1 MVFAAPGEALARAEE
16 LLGADPSPLH
26 ASVAHQVIGIWQR
39 DFGDTRR
46 ALAHLRRARDL
57 AARADSAER
66 EADVLATLGVA
77 LVHAGRTRAGL
88 AAFEQGVARGS
99 GHTRARVL
107 YRRAYVW
114 WVLGRH
120 GEALEDVRRAIPV
133 LRQADDVIWTAR
145 ALTLRAT
152 VHLAL
157 GSVERADAD
166 FTAAEALWDTTG
178 QEHDKADAVESRG
191 LAAFRSG
198 DVPAA
203 LRLLDEAE
211 ERYAKLGTPTFMLTI
226 RRCEVLMA
234 AGLATEALAEAD
246 GAIAVL
252 EGIGGQ
258 STRRAE
264 LLLVAARAARLAGE
278 PQTSL
283 ARAAVA
289 VRLFAGQRRTWYETH
304 ARLVLIEARVATGRG
319 SGRLVADAA
328 TVAER
333 LAAFGA
339 PAAPEASL
347 LAGRIAL
354 DLGWTADAERH
365 LAVAARSRH
374 SGPPLARMTGWAAQ
388 ALRARAAG
396 SARGVLEACRR
407 GLDVLDDHRM
417 TLGASELRARA
428 TAQGAELAALAQRAS
443 LVSGG
448 PRRLLDWS
456 ERWRA
461 TVLSA
466 PPTRPPADPVLLTAM
481 TAFRE
486 LAARAEETRS
496 DGGRPAPALEREQRR
511 LEREIRSR
519 TLHMRGEAP
528 GDGDRFDVGRLLRRL
543 GDEVRLVELAVLDGR
558 VHVLLCGQGRVRRF
572 EAGLLAEAEAEA
584 EHVQAGLRRLAHPGA
599 EARLPLV
606 EAAGARLQHLLLGP
620 AAAHLGSGPVVVV
633 PPGRLHRVPWSLLPV
648 LRERVLSVSP
658 SASSWLRAR
667 DTAAPPGGRQVL
679 VRGPGLASGGAE
691 IPELAERYGAAR
703 TPQDGA
709 GRHRPPGRGYGIP
722 PGSVAGDPPEHR
734 LPPGRGSSDPPGRG
748 HGLPPG
754 AAAGVPETRASDT
767 GIHAGATDTGIHAG
781 ATDRG
786 DRSGLPGTG
795 SRTET
800 ADDGPRPGTTGPGSR
815 TTAPTRA
822 TPPRLPDDHIRP
834 GASEP
839 ETQPGKTG
847 REARP
852 PAPGGG
858 IATPA
863 AGEGAPLATGGPG
876 SAGAV
881 GGDEVRGPGA
891 WVAAQGA
898 DGRLPPAR
906 AAQSPGGPAPRGGPT
921 VLEGDEARVP
931 RVLREL
937 DGAALAHIAAH
948 GTFRADSPLFSSL
961 RMADGPLIVHDFER
975 LDRSPYRIILPCCD
989 TARFASVGADELLGL
1004 VTALLPLGTA
1014 GVVACTAPVNDA
1026 AAVPLM
1032 LALHKGLDAGLSL
1045 AEALRDARASL
1056 PGDAV
1061 HQATGWAFTAFG
1073 AA

>member
-1 MVFAAPGEALARAEE
+1 MTAGNDSVLQLLPMVFAAPGEALARAEE
-16 LLGADPSPLH
+16 LLRADPSPLH
-26 ASVAHQVIGIWQR
+26 ASIAHQVIGIWQR

-77 LVHAGRTRAGL
+77 LVHSGRTREGL
-88 AAFEQGVARGS
+88 AAFERGVARGT

-120 GEALEDVRRAIPV
+120 GEALEDVRRAIQV
-133 LRQADDVIWTAR
+133 LRQVDDVIWTAR

-157 GSVERADAD
+157 GAVERADAD

-211 ERYAKLGTPTFMLTI
+211 ERYAELGTPTFMLTI

-234 AGLATEALAEAD
+234 AGLAPEALTEAD
-246 GAIAVL
+246 GAIAAL
-252 EGIGGQ
+252 DGIGGQ
-258 STRRAE
+258 STRKAE
-264 LLLVAARAARLAGE
+264 LLLVAARAARLAGD
-278 PQTSL
+278 PRTAL

-328 TVAER
+328 AVAER

-354 DLGWTADAERH
+354 GLGWTADAERH

-374 SGPPLARMTGWAAQ
+374 GGPPLARMTGWAAQ

-448 PRRLLDWS
+448 PRRLLVWS

-466 PPTRPPADPVLLTAM
+466 PPTRPPADPALLSGM

-486 LAARAEETRS
+486 IAARAEAART
-496 DGGRPAPALEREQRR
+496 DGGRPVPALEREQRR

-528 GDGDRFDVGRLLRRL
+528 GDGDRFDVGHLLRRL
-543 GDEVRLVELAVLDGR
+543 GDDVRLVELAVLDGR

-572 EAGLLAEAEAEA
+572 EAGLLAEAEREA

-606 EAAGARLQHLLLGP
+606 EAAGARLQELLLGP
-620 AAAHLGSGPVVVV
+620 AAEHLGAGPVVVV
-633 PPGRLHRVPWSLLPV
+633 PPGRLHRVPWALLPA

-658 SASSWLRAR
+658 SASSWLRAKE
-667 DTAAPPGGRQVL
+667 TTPPPGGRQVL

-691 IPELAERYGAAR
+691 VPELADRYG
-703 TPQDGA
+703 
-709 GRHRPPGRGYGIP
+709 
-722 PGSVAGDPPEHR
+722 VA
-734 LPPGRGSSDPPGRG
+734 SCS
-748 HGLPPG
+748 PG
-754 AAAGVPETRASDT
+754 AEDGVAEAWVPSPRDGREDPTAPEGPGDGTPPADDRYADPTPSADDRHAGPTPSADDRHASPTPSADDRHAGPTPSADDRHAGPTPSADDRHAGPTPSADDRHASPAQSAAGGAPGPRAVGRRPSRDDAAAALSPTGRSGATAHPAGGDTRAP
-767 GIHAGATDTGIHAG
+767 A
-781 ATDRG
+781 
-786 DRSGLPGTG
+786 
-795 SRTET
+795 
-800 ADDGPRPGTTGPGSR
+800 PRR
-815 TTAPTRA
+815 
-822 TPPRLPDDHIRP
+822 PDD
-834 GASEP
+834 S
-839 ETQPGKTG
+839 TG
-847 REARP
+847 
-852 PAPGGG
+852 
-858 IATPA
+858 TC
-863 AGEGAPLATGGPG
+863 AGEGAAATPGTARGSRSAHPEGG
-876 SAGAV
+876 AGVRV
-881 GGDEVRGPGA
+881 GA
-891 WVAAQGA
+891 
-898 DGRLPPAR
+898 
-906 AAQSPGGPAPRGGPT
+906 T
-921 VLEGDEARVP
+921 VLEGDAARVP

-975 LDRSPYRIILPCCD
+975 LDRSPYRIILSCCD

-1014 GVVACTAPVNDA
+1014 GVVACSAPVNDA
-1026 AAVPLM
+1026 AVVPLM

-1045 AEALRDARASL
+1045 AEALRDARAAL
-1056 PGDAV
+1056 PDDAV
-1061 HQATGWAFTAFG
+1061 HQATGWAFSAFG

>member
-1 MVFAAPGEALARAEE
+1 MTAGNDSVLQLLPMVFAAPNEAVERAGEVLD
-16 LLGADPSPLH
+16 ADPSPLH

-39 DFGDTRR
+39 DFGDMRR

-77 LVHAGRTRAGL
+77 LVHAGRTRDGL
-88 AAFEQGVARGS
+88 AAFERGVARGT

-107 YRRAYVW
+107 FRRAYVW

-157 GSVERADAD
+157 GAVERAEAD
-166 FTAAEALWDTTG
+166 FAAAEALWDTTG

-226 RRCEVLMA
+226 RRCEVLLA
-234 AGLATEALAEAD
+234 AGLAREALAEAD
-246 GAIAVL
+246 VAIAAL
-252 EGIGGQ
+252 DGIGGQ
-258 STRRAE
+258 STRKAE
-264 LLLVAARAARLAGE
+264 LLLVAARAARLADDA
-278 PQTSL
+278 QTAI

-289 VRLFAGQRRTWYETH
+289 VRLFAAQRRTWYETH
-304 ARLVLIEARVATGRG
+304 ARLVLIEARVTAGRA

-328 TVAER
+328 QVAER

-365 LAVAARSRH
+365 LAVAARSRR

-396 SARGVLEACRR
+396 STRGVLEACRR

-428 TAQGAELAALAQRAS
+428 TAQGAELAAMAQRAS

-448 PRRLLDWS
+448 PRRLLVWS

-466 PPTRPPADPVLLTAM
+466 PPTRPPADPALLSGM

-486 LAARAEETRS
+486 IAARAEEARL
-496 DGGRPAPALEREQRR
+496 DGGRPVPVLEREQRR

-519 TLHMRGEAP
+519 TLHMRGEAS
-528 GDGDRFDVGRLLRRL
+528 GDGDRFDVDRLLRRL
-543 GDEVRLVELAVLDGR
+543 GDGVRLVELAVLDGR

-572 EAGLLAEAEAEA
+572 EAGLLAEAEREA

-599 EARLPLV
+599 EARLPVV
-606 EAAGARLQHLLLGP
+606 EAAGVRLQELLLGP
-620 AAAHLGSGPVVVV
+620 AAAHLGTGPVVIV
-633 PPGRLHRVPWSLLPV
+633 PPGRLHQVPWALLPA

-667 DTAAPPGGRQVL
+667 ETTPPPGGRRIL
-679 VRGPGLASGGAE
+679 VRGPGLATEGAE
-691 IPELAERYGAAR
+691 VTELADRSMAPAPDGRLEAPDTPWERGGRDAGAVRYTRVAVPSGEGARAPSAAGPGGGLRDGHGARQTPATGSGAERRDGRGTRDVPEGPVAAPSGEGAQASQSAGPGGGRGAGTEARYGA
-703 TPQDGA
+703 P
-709 GRHRPPGRGYGIP
+709 
-722 PGSVAGDPPEHR
+722 V
-734 LPPGRGSSDPPGRG
+734 L
-748 HGLPPG
+748 
-754 AAAGVPETRASDT
+754 
-767 GIHAGATDTGIHAG
+767 
-781 ATDRG
+781 
-786 DRSGLPGTG
+786 
-795 SRTET
+795 
-800 ADDGPRPGTTGPGSR
+800 
-815 TTAPTRA
+815 
-822 TPPRLPDDHIRP
+822 
-834 GASEP
+834 
-839 ETQPGKTG
+839 
-847 REARP
+847 
-852 PAPGGG
+852 
-858 IATPA
+858 
-863 AGEGAPLATGGPG
+863 
-876 SAGAV
+876 
-881 GGDEVRGPGA
+881 
-891 WVAAQGA
+891 
-898 DGRLPPAR
+898 
-906 AAQSPGGPAPRGGPT
+906 
-921 VLEGDEARVP
+921 LEGDEARVP

-961 RMADGPLIVHDFER
+961 RMADGPLIVHDLER
-975 LDRSPYRIILPCCD
+975 LDRSPYRIILSCCD

-1014 GVVACTAPVNDA
+1014 GVVACSAPVNDA
-1026 AAVPLM
+1026 AVVPLM

-1045 AEALRDARASL
+1045 AEALRDARAAL

-1061 HQATGWAFTAFG
+1061 HQATGWAFSAFG

>member
-1 MVFAAPGEALARAEE
+1 MVFAAPREALSRAEE
-16 LLGADPSPLH
+16 LLAADPPPLH

-46 ALAHLRRARDL
+46 ALDHLRRARDL

-77 LVHAGRTRAGL
+77 LVHSGRTREGL
-88 AAFEQGVARGS
+88 AAFERGVARGS

-166 FTAAEALWDTTG
+166 FTAAEQLWDTTG

-211 ERYAKLGTPTFMLTI
+211 ERYAKLSTPTFMLTI

-234 AGLATEALAEAD
+234 AGLPTEALAEAD
-246 GAIAVL
+246 GAVAAL
-252 EGIGGQ
+252 DGIGGQ
-258 STRRAE
+258 STRKAE
-264 LLLVAARAARLAGE
+264 LLLVAARAARLADE
-278 PQTSL
+278 PRTAL
-283 ARAAVA
+283 ARAALA
-289 VRLFAGQRRTWYETH
+289 ARLFAGQRRGWYETH
-304 ARLVLIEARVATGRG
+304 ARLVLIEARVATGRA

-328 TVAER
+328 AVAER
-333 LAAFGA
+333 LAALGA

-354 DLGWTADAERH
+354 GLGWTADAERH

-374 SGPPLARMTGWAAQ
+374 NGPPLARMTGWAAQ

-396 SARGVLEACRR
+396 STRGVLEACRR

-428 TAQGAELAALAQRAS
+428 TAQGAELAALAQRTS

-448 PRRLLDWS
+448 PRRLLMWS

-461 TVLSA
+461 TVLTA
-466 PPTRPPADPVLLTAM
+466 PPTRPPADPALLTGM

-486 LAARAEETRS
+486 IAARAEEARS
-496 DGGRPAPALEREQRR
+496 GGGRPVPALEREQRR

-528 GDGDRFDVGRLLRRL
+528 GDGDRFDVERLLRRL

-558 VHVLLCGQGRVRRF
+558 VHVLLCGRGRVRRF
-572 EAGLLAEAEAEA
+572 EAGLLAEAEREA

-606 EAAGARLQHLLLGP
+606 EAAGARLQELLLGP

-633 PPGRLHRVPWSLLPV
+633 PPGRLHRVPWALLPV
-648 LRERVLSVSP
+648 LCERVLSVSP

-667 DTAAPPGGRQVL
+667 DTSPPPGGRQVL
-679 VRGPGLASGGAE
+679 VRGPGLSTDGAE
-691 IPELAERYGAAR
+691 VPVLAERYGAWRAPEDDPAR
-703 TPQDGA
+703 GPLADARRGSTPGGTEAASPGATAGEVRPETQAGGGRPGATAGGGRFRVGDEEGLPGAVDEAGPAPAAGGGEPDGA
-709 GRHRPPGRGYGIP
+709 TG
-722 PGSVAGDPPEHR
+722 E
-734 LPPGRGSSDPPGRG
+734 
-748 HGLPPG
+748 G
-754 AAAGVPETRASDT
+754 APAP
-767 GIHAGATDTGIHAG
+767 
-781 ATDRG
+781 ATDRSAPRRTA
-786 DRSGLPGTG
+786 DHRGLP
-795 SRTET
+795 
-800 ADDGPRPGTTGPGSR
+800 
-815 TTAPTRA
+815 RA
-822 TPPRLPDDHIRP
+822 TAGHGPP
-834 GASEP
+834 G
-839 ETQPGKTG
+839 
-847 REARP
+847 
-852 PAPGGG
+852 
-858 IATPA
+858 A
-863 AGEGAPLATGGPG
+863 AGEGAPAPAADGVGSRRGGGG
-876 SAGAV
+876 SVRVPAAGHGAV
-881 GGDEVRGPGA
+881 PG
-891 WVAAQGA
+891 VTGHGA
-898 DGRLPPAR
+898 LSPDGTPV
-906 AAQSPGGPAPRGGPT
+906 PT
-921 VLEGDEARVP
+921 VLEGDAARVP

-975 LDRSPYRIILPCCD
+975 LDRSPYRIILSCCD

-1014 GVVACTAPVNDA
+1014 GVVACSAPVNDEA
-1026 AAVPLM
+1026 VVPLM
-1032 LALHKGLDAGLSL
+1032 LGLHKGLDAGLSL
-1045 AEALRDARASL
+1045 AEALRDARAAL

-1061 HQATGWAFTAFG
+1061 HRATGWAFSAFG

>member
-1 MVFAAPGEALARAEE
+1 MVFAAPNEALTRAEGV
-16 LLGADPSPLH
+16 LAADPPPLH

-39 DFGDTRR
+39 DFGDTRL

-57 AARADSAER
+57 AARADSPER

-77 LVHAGRTRAGL
+77 LVHSGRTREGL
-88 AAFEQGVARGS
+88 AAFERGVARGT

-107 YRRAYVW
+107 FRRAYVW

-120 GEALEDVRRAIPV
+120 KEALEDVRRAIPV

-166 FTAAEALWDTTG
+166 FTAAERLWDTTG

-234 AGLATEALAEAD
+234 AGLAPEALAEAD
-246 GAIAVL
+246 AATAAL
-252 EGIGGQ
+252 DGIGGQ

-278 PQTSL
+278 PRTSL
-283 ARAAVA
+283 ARAALA

-304 ARLVLIEARVATGRG
+304 ARLVLIEARAATGRG

-328 TVAER
+328 AVAER

-354 DLGWTADAERH
+354 GLGWTADAERH

-374 SGPPLARMTGWAAQ
+374 GGPPLARMTGWAAQ

-428 TAQGAELAALAQRAS
+428 TAQGAELAALAQEAS

-448 PRRLLDWS
+448 PRRLLVWS

-461 TVLSA
+461 TVLTA
-466 PPTRPPADPVLLTAM
+466 PPTRPPADPALLSGM

-486 LAARAEETRS
+486 IAARAEAART
-496 DGGRPAPALEREQRR
+496 DGGRPVPALEREQRR

-519 TLHMRGEAP
+519 TLHMRGGAP

-543 GDEVRLVELAVLDGR
+543 GDGVRLVELAVLDGR

-572 EAGLLAEAEAEA
+572 EAGLLAEAEREA

-606 EAAGARLQHLLLGP
+606 EAAGARLQELLLGP

-633 PPGRLHRVPWSLLPV
+633 PPGRLHRVPWALLPA

-667 DTAAPPGGRQVL
+667 DTAPPPGGRQVL

-691 IPELAERYGAAR
+691 VTELAGRYGVRAGGAVPGAPGPAGAVPGAPGGASGGPGAVPGLAGAGR
-703 TPQDGA
+703 RCGKSETDGRAVAGPQPTGTDREAGPATRAVGGSGEAPGPSDAVPGGSDGTRRPAGERPGATAEAHRRAEPDPGPDGA
-709 GRHRPPGRGYGIP
+709 GVH
-722 PGSVAGDPPEHR
+722 
-734 LPPGRGSSDPPGRG
+734 
-748 HGLPPG
+748 
-754 AAAGVPETRASDT
+754 
-767 GIHAGATDTGIHAG
+767 
-781 ATDRG
+781 
-786 DRSGLPGTG
+786 
-795 SRTET
+795 
-800 ADDGPRPGTTGPGSR
+800 
-815 TTAPTRA
+815 
-822 TPPRLPDDHIRP
+822 
-834 GASEP
+834 
-839 ETQPGKTG
+839 
-847 REARP
+847 
-852 PAPGGG
+852 
-858 IATPA
+858 
-863 AGEGAPLATGGPG
+863 
-876 SAGAV
+876 
-881 GGDEVRGPGA
+881 
-891 WVAAQGA
+891 
-898 DGRLPPAR
+898 PAR
-906 AAQSPGGPAPRGGPT
+906 AAAYYARDVSRTT
-921 VLEGDEARVP
+921 VLEGDAARVP

-937 DGAALAHIAAH
+937 DGAASAHIAAH

-975 LDRSPYRIILPCCD
+975 LDRSPYRIILSCCD

-1014 GVVACTAPVNDA
+1014 GVVACSAPVNDEA
-1026 AAVPLM
+1026 VVPLM

-1045 AEALRDARASL
+1045 AEALRDARAAL
-1056 PGDAV
+1056 PDDAV
-1061 HQATGWAFTAFG
+1061 HRATGWAFSAFG

>member
-1 MVFAAPGEALARAEE
+1 MVFAAPNEALARAEE
-16 LLGADPSPLH
+16 LLAADPSPLH

-39 DFGDTRR
+39 DFGDTRL
-46 ALAHLRRARDL
+46 ALAHLRRARDQ
-57 AARADSAER
+57 ASRADSPER

-77 LVHAGRTRAGL
+77 LVHSGRTREGL
-88 AAFEQGVARGS
+88 AAFERGVARGS

-107 YRRAYVW
+107 FRRAYVW

-166 FTAAEALWDTTG
+166 FSAAERLWDTTG

-246 GAIAVL
+246 AATAAL
-252 EGIGGQ
+252 DGIGGQ

-264 LLLVAARAARLAGE
+264 LLLVAARAARLADE
-278 PQTSL
+278 PRTSL
-283 ARAAVA
+283 ARAALA

-304 ARLVLIEARVATGRG
+304 ARLVLLEARVATGRA

-328 TVAER
+328 AVAER

-354 DLGWTADAERH
+354 GLGWTADAERH

-374 SGPPLARMTGWAAQ
+374 GGPPLARMTGWAAQ

-428 TAQGAELAALAQRAS
+428 TAQGAELAALAQEAS

-448 PRRLLDWS
+448 PRRLLVWS

-461 TVLSA
+461 TVLAA
-466 PPTRPPADPVLLTAM
+466 PPTRPPADPALLSGM

-486 LAARAEETRS
+486 IAARAEEART
-496 DGGRPAPALEREQRR
+496 DGGRPVPALEREQRR

-519 TLHMRGEAP
+519 TLHMRGGAP

-543 GDEVRLVELAVLDGR
+543 GDDVRLVELAVLDGR
-558 VHVLLCGQGRVRRF
+558 VQVLLCGQGRVRRF
-572 EAGLLAEAEAEA
+572 EAGLLAEAEREA

-606 EAAGARLQHLLLGP
+606 EAAGARLQELLLGP

-633 PPGRLHRVPWSLLPV
+633 PPGRLHRVPWALLPA

-658 SASSWLRAR
+658 SASSWLRAS
-667 DTAAPPGGRQVL
+667 DTAPPPGGRQVL

-691 IPELAERYGAAR
+691 VTELAERYGAAGAPGTA
-703 TPQDGA
+703 TPGVTAPVATTPGAPGA
-709 GRHRPPGRGYGIP
+709 GAYRRPEARTDGTPDRAEGTPGRTGRGLGPADGYG
-722 PGSVAGDPPEHR
+722 V
-734 LPPGRGSSDPPGRG
+734 
-748 HGLPPG
+748 
-754 AAAGVPETRASDT
+754 
-767 GIHAGATDTGIHAG
+767 
-781 ATDRG
+781 
-786 DRSGLPGTG
+786 
-795 SRTET
+795 
-800 ADDGPRPGTTGPGSR
+800 
-815 TTAPTRA
+815 
-822 TPPRLPDDHIRP
+822 
-834 GASEP
+834 
-839 ETQPGKTG
+839 
-847 REARP
+847 
-852 PAPGGG
+852 PGGG
-858 IATPA
+858 
-863 AGEGAPLATGGPG
+863 
-876 SAGAV
+876 AGAL
-881 GGDEVRGPGA
+881 D
-891 WVAAQGA
+891 
-898 DGRLPPAR
+898 R
-906 AAQSPGGPAPRGGPT
+906 AVPRPS
-921 VLEGDEARVP
+921 VLEGDAARVP

-961 RMADGPLIVHDFER
+961 RMADGPLIVHDLER
-975 LDRSPYRIILPCCD
+975 LDRSPYRIILSCCD

-1014 GVVACTAPVNDA
+1014 GVVACSAPVNDA
-1026 AAVPLM
+1026 AVVPLM
-1032 LALHKGLDAGLSL
+1032 LTLHKGLDAGLSL
-1045 AEALRDARASL
+1045 AEALRDARAAL

-1061 HQATGWAFTAFG
+1061 HQATGWAFSAFG

>member
-1 MVFAAPGEALARAEE
+1 MTAGNDSVLQLLPMVFAAPNEALARAEE
-16 LLGADPSPLH
+16 LLAADPSPLH

-39 DFGDTRR
+39 DFGDTRL
-46 ALAHLRRARDL
+46 ALAHLRRARDQ
-57 AARADSAER
+57 ASRADSPER

-77 LVHAGRTRAGL
+77 LVHSGRTREGL
-88 AAFEQGVARGS
+88 AAFERGVARGS

-107 YRRAYVW
+107 FRRAYVW

-166 FTAAEALWDTTG
+166 FSAAERLWDTTG

-246 GAIAVL
+246 AATAAL
-252 EGIGGQ
+252 DGIGGQ

-264 LLLVAARAARLAGE
+264 LLLVAARAARLADE
-278 PQTSL
+278 PRTSL
-283 ARAAVA
+283 ARAALA

-304 ARLVLIEARVATGRG
+304 ARLVLLEARVATGRA

-328 TVAER
+328 AVAER

-354 DLGWTADAERH
+354 GLGWTADAERH

-374 SGPPLARMTGWAAQ
+374 GGPPLARMTGWAAQ

-428 TAQGAELAALAQRAS
+428 TAQGAELAALAQEAS

-448 PRRLLDWS
+448 PRRLLVWS

-461 TVLSA
+461 TVLTA
-466 PPTRPPADPVLLTAM
+466 PPTRPPADPALLSGM

-486 LAARAEETRS
+486 IAARAEEART
-496 DGGRPAPALEREQRR
+496 DGGRPVPALEREQRR

-519 TLHMRGEAP
+519 TLHMRGGAP

-543 GDEVRLVELAVLDGR
+543 GDDVRLVELAVLDGR
-558 VHVLLCGQGRVRRF
+558 VQVLLCGQGRVRRF
-572 EAGLLAEAEAEA
+572 EAGLLAEAEREA

-606 EAAGARLQHLLLGP
+606 EAAGARLQELLLGP

-633 PPGRLHRVPWSLLPV
+633 PPGRLHRVPWALLPA

-658 SASSWLRAR
+658 SASSWLRAS
-667 DTAAPPGGRQVL
+667 DTAPPPGGRQVL

-691 IPELAERYGAAR
+691 VTELAERYGAA
-703 TPQDGA
+703 GA
-709 GRHRPPGRGYGIP
+709 PG
-722 PGSVAGDPPEHR
+722 
-734 LPPGRGSSDPPGRG
+734 
-748 HGLPPG
+748 
-754 AAAGVPETRASDT
+754 
-767 GIHAGATDTGIHAG
+767 
-781 ATDRG
+781 
-786 DRSGLPGTG
+786 
-795 SRTET
+795 
-800 ADDGPRPGTTGPGSR
+800 
-815 TTAPTRA
+815 RA
-822 TPPRLPDDHIRP
+822 TPGVAAPVATTP
-834 GASEP
+834 GAPGAGAYRGP
-839 ETQPGKTG
+839 EGRTDGTPDRAEGTPGRTG
-847 REARP
+847 RGLG
-852 PAPGGG
+852 PADGYGVPGGG
-858 IATPA
+858 
-863 AGEGAPLATGGPG
+863 
-876 SAGAV
+876 AGALDRPV
-881 GGDEVRGPGA
+881 
-891 WVAAQGA
+891 
-898 DGRLPPAR
+898 
-906 AAQSPGGPAPRGGPT
+906 PRPS
-921 VLEGDEARVP
+921 VLEGDAARVP

-961 RMADGPLIVHDFER
+961 RMADGPLIVHDLER
-975 LDRSPYRIILPCCD
+975 LDRSPYRIILSCCD

-1014 GVVACTAPVNDA
+1014 GVVACSAPVNDA
-1026 AAVPLM
+1026 AVVPLM
-1032 LALHKGLDAGLSL
+1032 LTLHKGLDAGLSL
-1045 AEALRDARASL
+1045 AEALRDARAAL

-1061 HQATGWAFTAFG
+1061 HQATGWAFSAFG

>member
-1 MVFAAPGEALARAEE
+1 MTAGNDSVLQLLPMVFAAPGEALSRAEE
-16 LLGADPSPLH
+16 LLAADPPPLH

-46 ALAHLRRARDL
+46 ALDHLRRARDL

-77 LVHAGRTRAGL
+77 LVHSGRTREGL
-88 AAFEQGVARGS
+88 AAFERGVARGS

-166 FTAAEALWDTTG
+166 FTAAERLWDTTG

-234 AGLATEALAEAD
+234 AGLPTEALAEAD
-246 GAIAVL
+246 GAVAAL
-252 EGIGGQ
+252 DGIGGQ
-258 STRRAE
+258 STRKAE
-264 LLLVAARAARLAGE
+264 LLLVAARAARLADE
-278 PQTSL
+278 PRTAL
-283 ARAAVA
+283 ARAALA
-289 VRLFAGQRRTWYETH
+289 VRLFAGQRRGWYETH
-304 ARLVLIEARVATGRG
+304 ARLVLIEARVATGRA

-328 TVAER
+328 AVAER

-354 DLGWTADAERH
+354 GLGWTADAERH

-374 SGPPLARMTGWAAQ
+374 NGPPLARMTGWAAQ

-396 SARGVLEACRR
+396 STRGVLEACRR

-448 PRRLLDWS
+448 PRRLLMWS

-466 PPTRPPADPVLLTAM
+466 PPTRPPADPALLTGM

-486 LAARAEETRS
+486 IAARAEEARS
-496 DGGRPAPALEREQRR
+496 GGGRPVPALEREQRR

-572 EAGLLAEAEAEA
+572 EAGLLAEAEREA

-606 EAAGARLQHLLLGP
+606 EAAGARLQELLLGP

-633 PPGRLHRVPWSLLPV
+633 PPGRLHRVPWALLPV

-658 SASSWLRAR
+658 SASSWLRAG
-667 DTAAPPGGRQVL
+667 DTSPPPGGRQVL
-679 VRGPGLASGGAE
+679 VRGPGLSTDGAE
-691 IPELAERYGAAR
+691 VPVLAERYGASRAPEDDRAR
-703 TPQDGA
+703 G
-709 GRHRPPGRGYGIP
+709 
-722 PGSVAGDPPEHR
+722 R
-734 LPPGRGSSDPPGRG
+734 LPDARRGSTPGAAG
-748 HGLPPG
+748 EASPG
-754 AAAGVPETRASDT
+754 AAAGEV
-767 GIHAGATDTGIHAG
+767 
-781 ATDRG
+781 
-786 DRSGLPGTG
+786 
-795 SRTET
+795 
-800 ADDGPRPGTTGPGSR
+800 RPGT
-815 TTAPTRA
+815 RA
-822 TPPRLPDDHIRP
+822 GGGLLGARAGEGRP
-834 GASEP
+834 GA
-839 ETQPGKTG
+839 TAGGG
-847 REARP
+847 RFRVGDGADLPRAVDEAG
-852 PAPGGG
+852 PAPAAGGG
-858 IATPA
+858 DLPGA
-863 AGEGAPLATGGPG
+863 AGEGAPVPAADRSAPRRTADHHGLPRATAGHGPPGAAGEGAPPPVADGVGSRRGGGG
-876 SAGAV
+876 SVRAPAAGHGAV
-881 GGDEVRGPGA
+881 PG
-891 WVAAQGA
+891 VSGY
-898 DGRLPPAR
+898 GVLPPD
-906 AAQSPGGPAPRGGPT
+906 GPPVPT
-921 VLEGDEARVP
+921 VLEGDAARVP
-931 RVLREL
+931 RVLRDL

-975 LDRSPYRIILPCCD
+975 LDRSPYRIILSCCD

-1014 GVVACTAPVNDA
+1014 GVVACSAPVNDEA
-1026 AAVPLM
+1026 VVPLM
-1032 LALHKGLDAGLSL
+1032 LGLHKGLDAGLSL
-1045 AEALRDARASL
+1045 AEALRDARAAL

-1061 HQATGWAFTAFG
+1061 HRATGWAFSAFG

>member
-1 MVFAAPGEALARAEE
+1 MVFAAPGEALTRAEE
-16 LLGADPSPLH
+16 VLGADPSPLH

-57 AARADSAER
+57 AARAESAER

-88 AAFEQGVARGS
+88 EAFERGVARGS

-133 LRQADDVIWTAR
+133 LRQVDDVIWTAR

-152 VHLAL
+152 VHLAQ
-157 GSVERADAD
+157 GAVERADAD

-203 LRLLDEAE
+203 LRLLDEAA

-246 GAIAVL
+246 AAVAAL
-252 EGIGGQ
+252 DGIGGQ
-258 STRRAE
+258 STRKAE

-304 ARLVLIEARVATGRG
+304 ARLVLLEARVATGRG

-328 TVAER
+328 AVAER

-354 DLGWTADAERH
+354 DLGWRADAERH

-374 SGPPLARMTGWAAQ
+374 GGPPLARMTGWAAQ

-448 PRRLLDWS
+448 PRRLLGWS

-486 LAARAEETRS
+486 LAARAEEARS

-528 GDGDRFDVGRLLRRL
+528 DDGDRFDVRRLLRRL
-543 GDEVRLVELAVLDGR
+543 GDDVRLVELAVLDGR
-558 VHVLLCGQGRVRRF
+558 VQVLLCGQGRVRRF
-572 EAGLLAEAEAEA
+572 EAGLLADAEAEA

-633 PPGRLHRVPWSLLPV
+633 PPGRLHRVPWALLPA

-667 DTAAPPGGRQVL
+667 DTSPPPGGRQVL
-679 VRGPGLASGGAE
+679 VRGPGLATGGAE
-691 IPELAERYGAAR
+691 ITELVQRYGA
-703 TPQDGA
+703 
-709 GRHRPPGRGYGIP
+709 PPG
-722 PGSVAGDPPEHR
+722 PGT
-734 LPPGRGSSDPPGRG
+734 
-748 HGLPPG
+748 
-754 AAAGVPETRASDT
+754 AAARGGATGDGDRLGVGDGGVPAS
-767 GIHAGATDTGIHAG
+767 
-781 ATDRG
+781 
-786 DRSGLPGTG
+786 
-795 SRTET
+795 
-800 ADDGPRPGTTGPGSR
+800 
-815 TTAPTRA
+815 
-822 TPPRLPDDHIRP
+822 
-834 GASEP
+834 
-839 ETQPGKTG
+839 
-847 REARP
+847 
-852 PAPGGG
+852 
-858 IATPA
+858 A
-863 AGEGAPLATGGPG
+863 AGPVPG
-876 SAGAV
+876 
-881 GGDEVRGPGA
+881 
-891 WVAAQGA
+891 
-898 DGRLPPAR
+898 
-906 AAQSPGGPAPRGGPT
+906 GGPT
-921 VLEGDEARVP
+921 VLEEDAARVP